1 MPKPL
6 RCDTFPCSAFEKST
20 SCVCLEQVQRC
31 LPARFPHSRL
41 FHFSSLSLS
50 SSYRLSIKLA
60 SFTIYDPSSRE
71 RSWLASNNTQSLVW
85 APQRKAST
93 SRHSAHSPCLFPL
106 RSKGGGSG
114 NFVSCPQCPP
124 TSVMDRSTMW
134 ECSAGSS
141 LLSTSHNLHFSI
153 NHFQSIEGARLVLFL
168 SRWEI
173 RKSNDLLGDKTAS
186 IFIHM
191 EA

>member
-60 SFTIYDPSSRE
+60 PFTIYDPISRE
-71 RSWLASNNTQSLVW
+71 RSCLASNNTRSLVW

-106 RSKGGGSG
+106 WSQSGGSG
-114 NFVSCPQCPP
+114 NF
-124 TSVMDRSTMW
+124 VMDRSTMW

-141 LLSTSHNLHFSI
+141 LLSTSHNLDYSI
-153 NHFQSIEGARLVLFL
+153 NHFQSIEG
-168 SRWEI
+168 
-173 RKSNDLLGDKTAS
+173 GDWFYSCQDGK
-186 IFIHM
+186 
-191 EA
+191 